1 MQIWRGAAVR
11 DAIGRSLGPDA
22 VVVGRPGRPSPSW
35 LAGLPFGPDQFFL
48 GGASGPLGGDDL
60 PQLLQAILAEL
71 PASVRRI
78 YHYDPTWSDDV
89 DRAFQQAGFHDFVH
103 RYTMSR
109 ALPAP
114 LHPEPAR
121 LTLEALESANE
132 ALFVSAYASC
142 LVDCL
147 SPMSLEDL
155 VDPGAALRFQMGQE
169 HGPGGRQW
177 LLGRTEAG
185 EVAGLA
191 LLDRYGPLESDWV
204 VTFVGT
210 TAPFRGKGYSRELLS
225 AAAHRATRAGART
238 LYLAV
243 CQQNLPAVALY
254 RKLGFR
260 TRESYRVYRKAGQ
273 SSGPP
278 LSG

>member
-1 MQIWRGAAVR
+1 VQIWRGAAVR
-11 DAIGRSLGPDA
+11 DAIGRSLGPNA
-22 VVVGRPGRPSPSW
+22 IVVGRPGRPSPSW

-48 GGASGPLGGDDL
+48 GGASGPLGGEDL
-60 PQLLQAILAEL
+60 PQLLETILAEL
-71 PASVRRI
+71 PDAVRRV
-78 YHYDPTWSDDV
+78 YHYDPTWSEDV
-89 DRAFQQAGFHDFVH
+89 DRAFLRAGFHDFVH

-114 LHPEPAR
+114 LQPEPAR
-121 LTLEALESANE
+121 LVLEALQPDNE
-132 ALFVSAYASC
+132 HLFVAAYASC
-142 LVDCL
+142 LVGCL

-155 VDPGAALRFQMGQE
+155 KDPAAALGFQMRQE

-191 LLDRYGPLESDWV
+191 LLDRYGPQDSDWV
-204 VTFVGT
+204 VTFIGT

-225 AAAHRATRAGART
+225 TAAHRATRAGARM

-243 CQQNLPAVALY
+243 CQTNLPAVALY

-260 TRESYRVYRKAGQ
+260 TRETYRVYRRLRTSEEQPA
-273 SSGPP
+273 SG
-278 LSG
+278 